1 MYETYPKKP
10 SAGKAGKKSG
20 WKDGFG
26 DSYPDK
32 KPTKEDDHHKVVCN
46 LQIAGSGSPAPKTFP
61 KHKGYSNMFPA
72 LQGLPR

>member
-32 KPTKEDDHHKVVCN
+32 KPTKEDDHNKVVCN
-46 LQIAGSGSPAPKTFP
+46 LQICGSGSPAP
-61 KHKGYSNMFPA
+61 
-72 LQGLPR
+72 